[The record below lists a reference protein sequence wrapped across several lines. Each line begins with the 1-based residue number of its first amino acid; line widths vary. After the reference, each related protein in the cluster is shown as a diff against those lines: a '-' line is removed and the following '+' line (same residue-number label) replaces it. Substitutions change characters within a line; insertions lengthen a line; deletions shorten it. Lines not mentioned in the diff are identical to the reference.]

1 MENSRITT
9 MLLDILHSKILRA
22 EVTDAQLHYEGSLG
36 IDSEIMEMVGLL
48 PNEKI
53 LVGDISNGNRFETY
67 AIPAPA
73 GSRQF
78 CLNGAVAH
86 LGKVGDLIV
95 IMSFARMTPEEAKTW
110 KPRVVVFG
118 DSNSRIVKLTSDVA
132 DPAVVAKFRR

>member
-1 MENSRITT
+1 

-22 EVTDAQLHYEGSLG
+22 EVTDAQLHYEGSLA
-36 IDSEIMEMVGLL
+36 IDSEIMDMIGML

-53 LVGDISNGNRFETY
+53 LVGNISNGHRFETY

-110 KPRVVVFG
+110 TPRVVVFG
-118 DSNSRIVKLTSDVA
+118 DGNSRIVKLTSDVA
-132 DPAVVAKFRR
+132 DPAVVAKFDR

>member
-1 MENSRITT
+1 

-22 EVTDAQLHYEGSLG
+22 EVSDAQLHYEGSLA
-36 IDSEIMEMVGLL
+36 IDSEIMEMVGMF

-53 LVGDISNGNRFETY
+53 LVGNISNGQRFETY

-86 LGKVGDLIV
+86 LGKIGDLIV

-110 KPRVVVFG
+110 TPRVVVFG
-118 DSNSRIVKLTSDVA
+118 EGNSKIVKLQSDVA
-132 DPAVVAKFRR
+132 APEIVAKFKR

>member
-1 MENSRITT
+1 

-22 EVTDAQLHYEGSLG
+22 EVSDAQLHYEGSLA
-36 IDSEIMEMVGLL
+36 IDSEIMEMVGMF

-53 LVGDISNGNRFETY
+53 LVGNISNGQRFETY

-86 LGKVGDLIV
+86 LGKIGDLIV

-110 KPRVVVFG
+110 TPRVVVFG
-118 DSNSRIVKLTSDVA
+118 EGNSKIVKLHSDVA
-132 DPAVVAKFRR
+132 APEIVAKFKR